1 MGRQYTTMFMD
12 DTTMSEVIDI
22 SNHLTNNQIGN
33 IQGKVDSAVKFA
45 ADERMELIKR

>member
-1 MGRQYTTMFMD
+1 MFMD

-33 IQGKVDSAVKFA
+33 IQGKVDNVVKFA
-45 ADERMELIKR
+45 PDERMELFKRYEM